1 MKKNGA
7 VIAVIVLL
15 LCVAVYLNWS
25 YSRELGDDL
34 AVYDGD
40 NYLQSAMESDDA
52 VKTGTDAD
60 RFGEYDWEMTSVSD
74 DGTSDSLGESYSVV
88 NSRTAEFADYFDETR
103 LSRQTTR
110 DNSIALLKQTIA
122 DESASDTAKADAE
135 NRIALIASNAVKE
148 ARIES
153 LVIAKGYLD
162 CVAMVD
168 DTGVSVVLLPEEEG
182 LQSTDVARVK
192 DIIIAEAA
200 VKADMIKIIEAS

>member
-1 MKKNGA
+1 MVMKKNGA
-7 VIAVIVLL
+7 VISVIALL

-25 YSRELGDDL
+25 YNNGLGEDI

-40 NYLQSAMESDDA
+40 NYLQTSMDA
-52 VKTGTDAD
+52 GEAVETGSDAD
-60 RFGEYDWEMTSVSD
+60 RFAEYEWEMTSSD
-74 DGTSDSLGESYSVV
+74 DAESLDETYSVM
-88 NSRTAEFADYFDETR
+88 NARAAEFAGYFDETR

-110 DNSIALLKQTIA
+110 DNSIAMLKETIA
-122 DESASDTAKADAE
+122 NADASDTAKADAE
-135 NRIALIASNAVKE
+135 NKIALIASNAVKE

-162 CVAMVD
+162 CIAMVD
-168 DTGVSVVLLPEEEG
+168 DNGVSVVLLPEEEG